1 MKKNNNEIDIL
12 IESKEA
18 LEIMMNNFDNK
29 EEALLKLIEI
39 LKNKSKGNL
48 DETFFVPYQE
58 G

>member
-1 MKKNNNEIDIL
+1 MKKNNSEIDIL

-18 LEIMMNNFDNK
+18 LEIMINSFDNK
-29 EEALLKLIEI
+29 EEAILKLIEI
-39 LKNKSKGNL
+39 LKSKGNL